1 MNEKG
6 TLKKEQ
12 NTLQNEQDTLQN
24 KIFDGEQARVLNSE
38 QAHLTMTHGKLC
50 AMEAA
55 LEEKIEAIN
64 EKAAKEKQDIRSN
77 LSLNFDSDTDSM
89 ETYIEFEAM
98 SHSIDQYNIEQDAAQ
113 EKLGRVKR
121 LRKAPYFA
129 RVKLQ
134 FDPEEAPEDYYIG
147 SAGIAEN
154 AYEHL
159 VIDWRSPIAETYY
172 NQQNGKTFYMVNGNR
187 VDVDLQLRRQYN
199 LEEDRLFSFFD
210 TQVAIED
217 PMLLQSLA
225 SRRTDKMKA
234 ITATIQ
240 KEQNAVIRSED
251 VPVLLV
257 NGIAGS
263 GKTSVLLQRIAY
275 LFYRQRENLRPEQV
289 YLLTINPVFRQYI
302 DQVLPDLGE
311 ENPRT
316 ITWRDFLHFAN
327 APDKGPGESAKE
339 ADLRKMERALKTLR
353 LQEDEICPV
362 MQKGR
367 CVLSRREIL
376 NAAAE
381 LSGIEAGPRLL
392 NILSDKLSEIAK
404 IKIRRMERDDRDRA
418 DGNDAWGG
426 SEDGA
431 GGWASGVQQGGSE
444 DGAGGNQ
451 GAASF
456 NSMDPYGNQ
465 GANKGGSWGESERE
479 TDRKEQNRITNQY
492 GGAFSTIHRFG
503 FIDVEKIG
511 CRILH
516 KKRLT
521 SAEWIWLKMLLTGMG
536 DKNVRYVMIDEVQ
549 DYSAAQLMVLRRYFG
564 RAKFMMLGDEFQ
576 AIRPGTV
583 SFAKIHELFGEDGR
597 QTKELP
603 LLTSYRSSPEI
614 TEIFTG
620 LLPREKR
627 IVTSSVQRPG
637 TAPVVMACE
646 SGEDYARRL
655 RLLVHAASANAVAKD
670 GLAAGAT
677 DVASAS
683 TAASANAVAKDG
695 LAAGATAVASASTAA
710 GANTSASAG
719 TAAGENTPAG
729 AGAST
734 AEDEQGLTAV
744 ICANRASLEKVRQI
758 LGDEAPQVIHR
769 NQALPHSG
777 VFLIT
782 LDLVKGLEFDGVILP
797 DADQATYPDDLMARH
812 RLYTAVSRA
821 TRRLSILADGE
832 LTSLLK

>member
-1 MNEKG
+1 M
-6 TLKKEQ
+6 
-12 NTLQNEQDTLQN
+12 NEQDKLQ
-24 KIFDGEQARVLNSE
+24 KQIFDEE
-38 QAHLTMTHGKLC
+38 QAHLSVTHGKLR
-50 AMEAA
+50 AMKAA
-55 LEEKIEAIN
+55 LEEKIDAIS
-64 EKAAKEKQDIRSN
+64 EKAAREKQDIRSN

-121 LRKAPYFA
+121 LLKAPYFA

-134 FDPEEAPEDYYIG
+134 FDPEEEAEDYYIG
-147 SAGIAEN
+147 SAGISEN

-172 NQQNGKTFYMVNGNR
+172 NQQNGKTFYVVNGNR

-199 LEEDRLFSFFD
+199 LEEDKLYSFFD

-316 ITWRDFLHFAN
+316 ITWRDFLHIVN
-327 APDKGPGESAKE
+327 VPEKGAYESARE
-339 ADLRKMERALKTLR
+339 SDLRRMESALKTLR
-353 LQEDEICPV
+353 LKEEEVCPV

-367 CVLSRREIL
+367 CVLSRKEIL
-376 NAAAE
+376 KAAAE
-381 LSGIEAGPRLL
+381 LEGIEAGPRLM
-392 NILSDKLSEIAK
+392 NILSDRLSEIAR
-404 IKIRRMERDDRDRA
+404 IKIRRMERDENEQAKDD
-418 DGNDAWGG
+418 
-426 SEDGA
+426 S
-431 GGWASGVQQGGSE
+431 
-444 DGAGGNQ
+444 
-451 GAASF
+451 AAF

-465 GANKGGSWGESERE
+465 GGSRRGSDGEP
-479 TDRKEQNRITNQY
+479 DRKEQNRITNQY
-492 GGAFSTIHRFG
+492 GGAFSTIHHFG
-503 FIDVEKIG
+503 FIDIEKIG

-521 SAEWIWLKMLLTGMG
+521 SAEWIWLKMLLTGMS

-549 DYSAAQLMVLRRYFG
+549 DYTAAQLMVLRRYFG
-564 RAKFMMLGDEFQ
+564 RARFMMLGDEFQ

-583 SFAKIHELFGEDGR
+583 SFGKIHELFGEDGR
-597 QTKELP
+597 QTRELP

-614 TEIFTG
+614 TNIFTG

-627 IVTSSVQRPG
+627 IFTASVQRPG

-646 SGEDYARRL
+646 SGDEYRRRL
-655 RLLVHAASANAVAKD
+655 RLLVNAA
-670 GLAAGAT
+670 AA
-677 DVASAS
+677 
-683 TAASANAVAKDG
+683 
-695 LAAGATAVASASTAA
+695 
-710 GANTSASAG
+710 
-719 TAAGENTPAG
+719 
-729 AGAST
+729 
-734 AEDEQGLTAV
+734 DEGLTAV

-758 LGDEAPQVIHR
+758 LGEKAPGVIGR
-769 NQALPHSG
+769 NQALPHRG

-797 DADQATYPDDLMARH
+797 DADRGTYPEDIMARH

-821 TRRLSILADGE
+821 TKRLSILADGE
-832 LTSLLK
+832 LTGLLKHGGN

>member
-1 MNEKG
+1 M
-6 TLKKEQ
+6 
-12 NTLQNEQDTLQN
+12 NEQDKLQ
-24 KIFDGEQARVLNSE
+24 KQIFDEE
-38 QAHLTMTHGKLC
+38 QAHLTVTHGKLR
-50 AMEAA
+50 AMKAA
-55 LEEKIEAIN
+55 LEEKIDAIS

-121 LRKAPYFA
+121 LLKAPYFA

-134 FDPEEAPEDYYIG
+134 FDPEEEPEDYYIG
-147 SAGIAEN
+147 SAGISEN

-172 NQQNGKTFYMVNGNR
+172 NQQNGKTFYVVNGNR

-199 LEEDRLFSFFD
+199 LEEDRLYSFFD
-210 TQVAIED
+210 TQIAIED

-316 ITWRDFLHFAN
+316 ITWRDFLHIVN
-327 APDKGPGESAKE
+327 APDKGAYESARE
-339 ADLRKMERALKTLR
+339 SDLRRMESALKTLR
-353 LQEDEICPV
+353 LKEEEVCPI

-367 CVLSRREIL
+367 CVLSRNEIL
-376 NAAAE
+376 RAAAE
-381 LSGIEAGPRLL
+381 LEGIEAGPRLM
-392 NILSDKLSEIAK
+392 NILSDRLSEMAR
-404 IKIRRMERDDRDRA
+404 IKIRRMERDENEQAKDDSA
-418 DGNDAWGG
+418 D
-426 SEDGA
+426 
-431 GGWASGVQQGGSE
+431 
-444 DGAGGNQ
+444 
-451 GAASF
+451 AATF

-465 GANKGGSWGESERE
+465 GGSRRGSDGEP
-479 TDRKEQNRITNQY
+479 DRKEQNRITNQY
-492 GGAFSTIHRFG
+492 GGAFSTIHHFG
-503 FIDVEKIG
+503 FIDIEKIG

-521 SAEWIWLKMLLTGMG
+521 SAEWIWLKMLLTGMS

-549 DYSAAQLMVLRRYFG
+549 DYTAAQLMVLRRYFG
-564 RAKFMMLGDEFQ
+564 RARFMMLGDEFQ

-583 SFAKIHELFGEDGR
+583 SFGKIHELFGEDGR
-597 QTKELP
+597 QTRELP

-614 TEIFTG
+614 TNIFTG

-627 IVTSSVQRPG
+627 IFTASVQRPG

-646 SGEDYARRL
+646 SGDEYRRRL
-655 RLLVHAASANAVAKD
+655 RLLVNAA
-670 GLAAGAT
+670 AA
-677 DVASAS
+677 
-683 TAASANAVAKDG
+683 
-695 LAAGATAVASASTAA
+695 
-710 GANTSASAG
+710 
-719 TAAGENTPAG
+719 
-729 AGAST
+729 
-734 AEDEQGLTAV
+734 DEGLTAV

-758 LGDEAPQVIHR
+758 LGDKAPRVIGR
-769 NQALPHSG
+769 NQALPHGG

-797 DADQATYPDDLMARH
+797 DADRGTYPEDIMARH

-821 TRRLSILADGE
+821 RKRLSILADGE
-832 LTSLLK
+832 LTELLKHGAD

>member
-404 IKIRRMERDDRDRA
+404 IKIRRMERDDRDR
-418 DGNDAWGG
+418 DAWGG

-536 DKNVRYVMIDEVQ
+536 DKNARYVMIDEVQ
-549 DYSAAQLMVLRRYFG
+549 DYTAAQLMVLRRYFG

-655 RLLVHAASANAVAKD
+655 RLLVHAAE
-670 GLAAGAT
+670 
-677 DVASAS
+677 
-683 TAASANAVAKDG
+683 SANAVAKDG
-695 LAAGATAVASASTAA
+695 LAAGATAVA

>member
-1 MNEKG
+1 M
-6 TLKKEQ
+6 
-12 NTLQNEQDTLQN
+12 NEQDKLQ
-24 KIFDGEQARVLNSE
+24 KQIFDEE
-38 QAHLTMTHGKLC
+38 QAHLTVTHGKLR
-50 AMEAA
+50 AMKAA
-55 LEEKIEAIN
+55 LEEKIDAIS

-121 LRKAPYFA
+121 LLKAPYFA

-134 FDPEEAPEDYYIG
+134 FDPEEEPEDYYIG
-147 SAGIAEN
+147 SAGISEN
-154 AYEHL
+154 AYEQL

-172 NQQNGKTFYMVNGNR
+172 NQQNGKTFYVVNGNR

-199 LEEDRLFSFFD
+199 LEEDRLYSFFD
-210 TQVAIED
+210 TQIAIED

-316 ITWRDFLHFAN
+316 ITWRDFLHIVN
-327 APDKGPGESAKE
+327 APDKGAYESARE
-339 ADLRKMERALKTLR
+339 SDLRRMESALKTLR
-353 LQEDEICPV
+353 LKEEEVCPI

-367 CVLSRREIL
+367 CVLSRNEIL
-376 NAAAE
+376 RAAAE
-381 LSGIEAGPRLL
+381 LEGIEAGPRLM
-392 NILSDKLSEIAK
+392 NILSDRLSEMAR
-404 IKIRRMERDDRDRA
+404 IKIRRMERDENEQAKDDSA
-418 DGNDAWGG
+418 D
-426 SEDGA
+426 
-431 GGWASGVQQGGSE
+431 
-444 DGAGGNQ
+444 
-451 GAASF
+451 AATF

-465 GANKGGSWGESERE
+465 GGSRRGSDGEP
-479 TDRKEQNRITNQY
+479 DRKEQNRITNQY
-492 GGAFSTIHRFG
+492 GGAFSTIRNFG
-503 FIDVEKIG
+503 FIDIEKIG

-521 SAEWIWLKMLLTGMG
+521 SAEWIWLKMLLTGMS

-549 DYSAAQLMVLRRYFG
+549 DYTAAQLMVLRRYFG
-564 RAKFMMLGDEFQ
+564 RARFMMLGDEFQ

-583 SFAKIHELFGEDGR
+583 SFGKIHELFGEDGR
-597 QTKELP
+597 QTRELP

-614 TEIFTG
+614 TNIFTG

-627 IVTSSVQRPG
+627 IFTASVQRPG

-646 SGEDYARRL
+646 SGDEYRRRL
-655 RLLVHAASANAVAKD
+655 RLLVNAA
-670 GLAAGAT
+670 AA
-677 DVASAS
+677 
-683 TAASANAVAKDG
+683 
-695 LAAGATAVASASTAA
+695 
-710 GANTSASAG
+710 
-719 TAAGENTPAG
+719 
-729 AGAST
+729 
-734 AEDEQGLTAV
+734 DEGLTAV

-758 LGDEAPQVIHR
+758 LGDKAPRVIGR
-769 NQALPHSG
+769 NQALPHGG

-797 DADQATYPDDLMARH
+797 DADRGTYPEDIMARH

-821 TRRLSILADGE
+821 TKRLSILADGD
-832 LTSLLK
+832 LTELLKHGTA

>member
-1 MNEKG
+1 MQSGVTTQYRGGSHRG
-6 TLKKEQ
+6 TIQKSESHL
-12 NTLQNEQDTLQN
+12 NEQDKLQ
-24 KIFDGEQARVLNSE
+24 KQIFDEE
-38 QAHLTMTHGKLC
+38 QAHLTVTHGKLR
-50 AMEAA
+50 AMKTA
-55 LEEKIEAIN
+55 LEEKIDAIS

-121 LRKAPYFA
+121 LLKAPYFA

-134 FDPEEAPEDYYIG
+134 FDPEEEPEDYYIG
-147 SAGIAEN
+147 SAGISEN

-172 NQQNGKTFYMVNGNR
+172 NQQNGKTFYVVNGNR

-199 LEEDRLFSFFD
+199 LEEDRLYSFFD
-210 TQVAIED
+210 TQIAIED

-316 ITWRDFLHFAN
+316 ITWRDFLHIVN
-327 APDKGPGESAKE
+327 APDKGAYESARE
-339 ADLRKMERALKTLR
+339 SDLRRMESALKTLR
-353 LQEDEICPV
+353 LKEEEVCPV

-367 CVLSRREIL
+367 CVLSRNEIL
-376 NAAAE
+376 RAAAE
-381 LSGIEAGPRLL
+381 LEGIEAGPRLM
-392 NILSDKLSEIAK
+392 NILSDRLSEIARV
-404 IKIRRMERDDRDRA
+404 KIRRMERDENEQAKDDSA
-418 DGNDAWGG
+418 D
-426 SEDGA
+426 
-431 GGWASGVQQGGSE
+431 
-444 DGAGGNQ
+444 
-451 GAASF
+451 AATF

-465 GANKGGSWGESERE
+465 GGSRRGSDGEP
-479 TDRKEQNRITNQY
+479 DRKEQNRITNQY
-492 GGAFSTIHRFG
+492 GGAFSTIRNFG
-503 FIDVEKIG
+503 FIDIEKIG
-511 CRILH
+511 CRILR

-521 SAEWIWLKMLLTGMG
+521 SAEWIWLKMLLTGMS

-549 DYSAAQLMVLRRYFG
+549 DYTAAQLMVLRRYFG
-564 RAKFMMLGDEFQ
+564 RARFMMLGDEFQ

-583 SFAKIHELFGEDGR
+583 SFGKIHELFGEDGR
-597 QTKELP
+597 QTRELP

-614 TEIFTG
+614 TNIFTG

-627 IVTSSVQRPG
+627 IFTASVQRPG

-646 SGEDYARRL
+646 SGDEYRRRL
-655 RLLVHAASANAVAKD
+655 RLLVNAA
-670 GLAAGAT
+670 AA
-677 DVASAS
+677 
-683 TAASANAVAKDG
+683 
-695 LAAGATAVASASTAA
+695 
-710 GANTSASAG
+710 
-719 TAAGENTPAG
+719 
-729 AGAST
+729 
-734 AEDEQGLTAV
+734 DEGLTAV

-758 LGDEAPQVIHR
+758 LGDKAPRVIGR
-769 NQALPHSG
+769 NQALPHGG

-797 DADQATYPDDLMARH
+797 DADRGTYPEDIMARH

-821 TRRLSILADGE
+821 TKRLSILADGE
-832 LTSLLK
+832 LTELLKHGAD